1 MITAVLH
8 SIRPRSKWSRSHATR
23 SIGSTALVVVASVLV
38 ASTGHAVARAAQ
50 NDAQNDIKTRKP
62 ARLLAVTVTNG
73 FRHGSINTAEPVL
86 EELGRTSGLY
96 HLDFLRMPPGRP
108 VQPKAPKRADGTPDA
123 DWKKQADAFS
133 AEQETFRAA
142 DAVWQQGL
150 TSQFAKAFAPEALA
164 SFDGVIFASTTGEL
178 PIPDLNGFLEW
189 IKSGKAFIG
198 FHAASDTL
206 KSSDAYCDM
215 VGGHFAGHPWNGSG
229 QHAFVVHEPGHP
241 LAAMLPARFRWQD
254 EIYQYDPRYKP
265 ENLRVLVSLEMQ
277 GSSPREPWHVPVSWV
292 RDYGSGRVFYTN
304 FGHNDATWKEP
315 MFQKHMSEG
324 IAWALKRFD
333 AEAAPNPDV
342 QAAEYL
348 RSVVAAAA
356 TATGKNADDLLAKV
370 DARVARDA
378 AWASGLRPMLLE
390 LRDLKPEARAEAYA
404 KVLMAIDK

>member
-1 MITAVLH
+1 MSANAIEMRFEMRRHPRLGPAVM
-8 SIRPRSKWSRSHATR
+8 
-23 SIGSTALVVVASVLV
+23 ALVCVTLASAV
-38 ASTGHAVARAAQ
+38 VARAA
-50 NDAQNDIKTRKP
+50 DPAQPAAKP
-62 ARLLAVTVTNG
+62 ARLLAVSVTSG
-73 FRHGSINTAEPVL
+73 FRHGSIPTAEGVL

-108 VQPKAPKRADGTPDA
+108 AQPQPPKRAAGTDDA
-123 DWKKQADAFS
+123 AWGKQEEAFR
-133 AEQETFRAA
+133 AAQESFRAA

-150 TSQFAKAFAPEALA
+150 KELFAKAFAPEALA
-164 SFDGVIFASTTGEL
+164 HFDGVIFVSTTGEL
-178 PIPDLNGFLEW
+178 PLPDLDGFLEW
-189 IKSGKAFIG
+189 IRSGKAFIG

-229 QHAFVVHEPGHP
+229 QHAFVVHEPGHR
-241 LAAMLPARFRWQD
+241 LVSMLPPRFRWQD

-277 GSSPREPWHVPVSWV
+277 GSWPREPWHVPVSWV
-292 RDYGSGRVFYTN
+292 RDYGAGRVFYTN

-324 IAWALKRFD
+324 IAWALGRFD
-333 AEAAPNPDV
+333 AASAPNPEV

-356 TATGKNADDLLAKV
+356 TATGKNADDLLAKA
-370 DARVARDA
+370 DARIARDPGY
-378 AWASGLRPMLLE
+378 ASGLRPLLGE
-390 LRDLKPEARAEAYA
+390 LRGLKPEARAEVYA
-404 KVLMAIDK
+404 KVLEALDR